1 MKTLV
6 SLLVILLASSW
17 SAYGRAYFFTRS
29 ELIENSSAIAII
41 VVGEPEPAKPVGE
54 NRDPFAAED
63 DGASGKVWTYSEQ
76 ANVRVE
82 KVLKGDL
89 PDEFILYGH
98 ESYICAH
105 CPLAKGRFLA
115 FLSKDGELWVGA
127 NWQLSLRPIKEDQVE
142 WYISEDQRY
151 PMKFQK
157 LDDVLKLVSASLQR
171 QSEHGS
177 AGQPATR
184 SKSVSEAGDKPQ
196 PESEGRS
203 R

>member
-1 MKTLV
+1 M
-6 SLLVILLASSW
+6 LLASSW
-17 SAYGRAYFFTRS
+17 SAYGKAYFFTRS
-29 ELIENSSAIAII
+29 ELIGNSSAIAIV

-63 DGASGKVWTYSEQ
+63 EVASGEVGTYSEQ

-89 PDEFILYGH
+89 PDEFVLYGH
-98 ESYICAH
+98 ESFICAH
-105 CPLAKGRFLA
+105 CPLTKGRFLA

-127 NWQLSLRPIKEDQVE
+127 NWQLSLRPIKKDQVE
-142 WYISEDQRY
+142 WYVSEEQGY

-157 LDDVLKLVSASLQR
+157 LEEVLGQVSATLKR
-171 QSEHGS
+171 QSEQGS

-184 SKSVSEAGDKPQ
+184 SESGSEGGDKPQ